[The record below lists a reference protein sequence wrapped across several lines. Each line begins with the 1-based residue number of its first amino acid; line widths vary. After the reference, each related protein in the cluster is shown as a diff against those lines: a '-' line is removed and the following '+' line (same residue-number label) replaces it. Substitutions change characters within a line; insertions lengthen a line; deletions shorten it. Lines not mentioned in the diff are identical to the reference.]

1 MNKTN
6 AARILDRNK
15 INYEL
20 VRYQSD
26 ENDLSAVSAAAK
38 LGENTKQVFKTL
50 VLKGDKNG
58 FFVCVIA
65 GDAEIDLK
73 KAARV
78 SGNKSAEMIAV
89 KDIMKVTGYIR
100 GGCSPLAMKK
110 EYPVFIDESCAEF
123 DFIYISAGIR
133 GMQIKLAPEDLIL
146 AAKAKSCA
154 LQRGRK

>member
-38 LGENTKQVFKTL
+38 LGESIKQVFKTL

-65 GDAEIDLK
+65 GDTEIDLK
-73 KAARV
+73 KAAVLRSEERRV
-78 SGNKSAEMIAV
+78 GKECRS
-89 KDIMKVTGYIR
+89 R
-100 GGCSPLAMKK
+100 WSP
-110 EYPVFIDESCAEF
+110 YH
-123 DFIYISAGIR
+123 
-133 GMQIKLAPEDLIL
+133 
-146 AAKAKSCA
+146 
-154 LQRGRK
+154 